1 MASRFLARV
10 GRTAPTL
17 LGSSTRFAHRFLPAV
32 ASTIRQNSTDSVEGK
47 KALHTSAAQ
56 LAAPT
61 TTAADAVKKV
71 SACFYSHIM
80 LLCANVEASGFFS
93 CFFFLNGII

>member
-1 MASRFLARV
+1 LIVFPRIEF
-10 GRTAPTL
+10 
-17 LGSSTRFAHRFLPAV
+17 FAV
-32 ASTIRQNSTDSVEGK
+32 RQNSTDSVEGK

-71 SACFYSHIM
+71 APPLIETRTSPLM
-80 LLCANVEASGFFS
+80 LVNNRCEEVDVLLS
-93 CFFFLNGII
+93 